1 MTEIHAAKQSVYG
14 GEGRVRVVDRMRG
27 LSLFFILLANM
38 LIFQYGVY
46 GKDELHLF
54 HPSSLDT
61 HLHTWLRIVVE
72 GSFMPIFMF
81 LFGYSLYKSMKSLEG
96 AGLKTARIL
105 SRRFLLLI
113 GFGLLHAIFLWEGD
127 ILLAYG
133 VMGFVLLLFVRRKAT
148 TMIIW
153 GAVLSL
159 LFIGISYGEKPT
171 DTSAKIR
178 MEQYVVQSKEVMAQG
193 SYSEIMQFRLN
204 EDPLDLPAVATVFML
219 FATPLI
225 MAPMFLFGMAA
236 ASKGWFHNPRAE
248 RRRYQIMTLL
258 FLPAGLIMKTGA
270 ILWEDTKWSTVLLV
284 GGGQLLALGILFFSI
299 LLLGAIPRGSWAMSA
314 VEAVGRTSLTNYLM
328 QTVICIMIFNGHG
341 LGWFGQAGVL
351 AGIGLTVLIY
361 VVQLVVSKWWLQH
374 FRLGPVESLLRIGT
388 HWSWSG
394 KPSMTNSPKG

>member
-61 HLHTWLRIVVE
+61 HLHTWLRILVE

-81 LFGYSLYKSMKSLEG
+81 LFGYSLYKSMMRLKG
-96 AGLKTARIL
+96 AGLKTTRIL

-113 GFGLLHAIFLWEGD
+113 GIGLLHAIFLWEGD

-133 VMGFVLLLFVRRKAT
+133 IMGFVLLLFVRRKAT
-148 TMIIW
+148 TMMIW
-153 GAVLSL
+153 GTVLSL
-159 LFIGISYGEKPT
+159 LFIGLSYGEKQS
-171 DTSAKIR
+171 DTSAKMR
-178 MEQYVVQSKEVMAQG
+178 MEQYVEQSKEVMAQG
-193 SYSEIMQFRLN
+193 TYSEIMQFRLN
-204 EDPLDLPAVATVFML
+204 EDPLDLPEIATVFML
-219 FATPLI
+219 FAAPLI

-248 RRRYQIMTLL
+248 RRRYRRMTLL
-258 FLPAGLIMKTGA
+258 LLPAGLIMKTA
-270 ILWEDTKWSTVLLV
+270 AVLWEGTAWSAVLLV
-284 GGGQLLALGILFFSI
+284 GGGQLLALGILFFSM
-299 LLLGAIPRGSWAMSA
+299 LLLGAKPSGSWVMGAF
-314 VEAVGRTSLTNYLM
+314 EAVGRTSLTNYLM
-328 QTVICIMIFNGHG
+328 QTFVCVLIFNGYG
-341 LGWFGQAGVL
+341 LGWFGRAGVL
-351 AGIGLTVLIY
+351 TGIVLAVFIY
-361 VVQLVVSKWWLQH
+361 AVQLVISKWWLQR
-374 FRLGPVESLLRIGT
+374 FRSGPLEKLLRIGT

-394 KPSMTNSPKG
+394 KPSMTIGPNG